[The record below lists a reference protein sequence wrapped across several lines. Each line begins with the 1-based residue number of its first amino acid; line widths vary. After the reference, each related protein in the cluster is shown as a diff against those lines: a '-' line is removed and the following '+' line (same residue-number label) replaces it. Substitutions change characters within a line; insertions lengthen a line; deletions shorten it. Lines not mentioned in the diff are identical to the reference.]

1 MEIREKILL
10 NKILTGSHD
19 IDKWLNGGYEKGIIT
34 TFYGP
39 SAAGKSNFVL
49 LAACTQAENKKVIF
63 IDTEGSFSLDRINQ
77 MSQKNF
83 DSVLKNIIILKP
95 TNFEEQNKSFEKI

>member
-1 MEIREKILL
+1 MENNPQKILS
-10 NKILTGSHD
+10 NKILTGSAD
-19 IDKWLNGGYEKGIIT
+19 IDKWLEGGYEKGIIT

-49 LAACTQAENKKVIF
+49 LAACYQAENKKVIF

-77 MSQKNF
+77 ISQKGFNL
-83 DSVLKNIIILKP
+83 VLKNIVICFSSSYI
-95 TNFEEQNKSFEKI
+95 S